1 MVMRKVQLLLFMEG
15 LVSVSLQFLYMRHL
29 LPNVGSSV
37 TVASIV
43 VSVFLLFLALG
54 YHYGGEVTTHHRR
67 ILSRN
72 FLKAAIVISIGLSP
86 LPRLLWFESWSE
98 EIPRNALL
106 AGYLLLFMAPPV
118 FWLGQTMPLLANDVQ
133 AETKGKVSGTV
144 LFYSTIGN
152 VIGSLVSVL
161 VLMRFAGFGL
171 TALVNIAVLLGLYFH
186 TSDSRARSASIIA
199 TLAVPLAFLVYVL
212 EVQLYDKTNQFANYK
227 ITTRFWQKEETTDP
241 KRQHRVLLAN
251 NLAQST
257 INDVGETSPY
267 MQFIRDRIAALGA
280 DCHAPLD
287 VLVLGAGGFTAGY
300 LDTVNRY
307 TYVDIDPSI
316 RDYAER
322 EFLKKPVNGA
332 FVASDARQY
341 LITHAK
347 RWDIIVLD
355 TFSATIAVPA
365 HLATREYFALVKSRL
380 AENGV
385 VIVNTV
391 LRKGFGDAYARRMNR
406 TIGSVFPHCT
416 ITEIFQ
422 PPAPP
427 PSDPQAR
434 VARESSPN
442 ANFVYVCPM
451 QQEDDGVFEDSTIA
465 Y

>member
-1 MVMRKVQLLLFMEG
+1 MMMSKVQLLLFLEG

-43 VSVFLLFLALG
+43 VSIFLLFLALG
-54 YHYGGEVTTHHRR
+54 YHYGGEVTAHFRD

-72 FLKAAIVISIGLSP
+72 FLKAAIVIGIGLSP
-86 LPRLLWFESWSE
+86 LPRLFWFESWSE

-106 AGYLLLFMAPPV
+106 AAYLLLFMAPPV

-133 AETKGKVSGTV
+133 AATKGKVSGTV

-171 TALVNIAVLLGLYFH
+171 TALVNIAVLLVLYCY
-186 TSDSRARSASIIA
+186 TSTSRTRSASIA
-199 TLAVPLAFLVYVL
+199 VTLALPLTILVYLL

-241 KRQHRVLLAN
+241 KRQQRVLMAN
-251 NLAQST
+251 NLAQSM

-267 MQFIRDRIAALGA
+267 MQFIRERIAAA
-280 DCHAPLD
+280 DASQSAPLD

-300 LDTVNRY
+300 LDTKNRY

-316 RDYAER
+316 RDYAE
-322 EFLKKPVNGA
+322 EKFLKKPINGA

-341 LITHAK
+341 LITHPK
-347 RWDIIVLD
+347 RWNVIVLD

-380 AENGV
+380 ADDGI
-385 VIVNTV
+385 VIINTV
-391 LRKGFGDAYARRMNR
+391 LRKRFGDAYSRRMDR
-406 TIGSVFPHCT
+406 TISSVFPHCM

-422 PPAPP
+422 PLPP
-427 PSDPQAR
+427 PDSQAVR
-434 VARESSPN
+434 QSSPN
-442 ANFVYVCPM
+442 ANVVYVCFM
-451 QQEDDGVFEDSTIA
+451 QQEDNGMFEDSTIA